1 MKLTFTLLFTFALAQ
16 ASYAQNLGAQ
26 AGSQSGAAAQAGAQ
40 NSVTFNSKV
49 PDSTTARIEAAPSLG
64 GLALGS
70 GHPCAYSPSSAQFS
84 IIGGGAGYGA
94 MKVDSACMLLLQSV
108 AAGDK
113 RAYQAAMYMIAARDK
128 EACRAMAAAGM
139 IQCGEKG
146 AVTSQAAP
154 SKVSSKSRPQARP
167 DMFTSCKMDGGQ
179 VKIKYTKFGRSN
191 KAAANQACLTS
202 LGY

>member
-139 IQCGEKG
+139 IQCG
-146 AVTSQAAP
+146 
-154 SKVSSKSRPQARP
+154 
-167 DMFTSCKMDGGQ
+167 
-179 VKIKYTKFGRSN
+179 
-191 KAAANQACLTS
+191 
-202 LGY
+202 